1 MLSLSSRTARLN
13 QDHAGKSKEKDGE
26 ITKLLKF
33 GLDEVEIDEQEL
45 GAITQEPHAARA
57 LINSTKDGKRPTFS
71 CFKPFQFNE
80 DVENAALTIR
90 LRGGSE
96 FKFTAC
102 ELSKIRV
109 NVSEEGVPVLSF
121 KVLTAPA
128 LDARYAE
135 FIAAFGE
142 LVDVEIHG
150 TQASDQKSLPL
161 ARIGTGEQPEGDDK
175 PRRGRKSKN
184 GAEATAH

>member
-1 MLSLSSRTARLN
+1 MLSISSRTARLN

-57 LINSTKDGKRPTFS
+57 LINSTKNGKRPTFS
-71 CFKPFQFNE
+71 CFKPFQFDE
-80 DVENAALTIR
+80 DVENAAITVR
-90 LRGGSE
+90 LRGGNE
-96 FKFTAC
+96 YKFTAC
-102 ELSKIRV
+102 VLSKIRLKF
-109 NVSEEGVPVLSF
+109 SEEGVPVLSF

-135 FIAAFGE
+135 FIASFGE

-161 ARIGTGEQPEGDDK
+161 STVGTNDAPEAGSK
-175 PRRGRKSKN
+175 KRGRGK
-184 GAEATAH
+184 GEARVN